1 MTFSRVMA
9 SNAEFRHT
17 FVEENLIRLRNSS
30 TTQELLD
37 VGAGL
42 QRYKQ
47 FAEELGYTYS
57 SHDFL
62 GISPDPTKYPGLQ
75 DKAWDYPKQTF
86 SCDILEIPN
95 TKLFDL
101 VLCTEVL
108 EHVPDPVEALKKLET
123 LTAPGGIIVPTVPLS
138 SLIHQAP
145 FYFASG
151 LSPYFFSFWCEKLN
165 LNIEKLVLSGDYTQ
179 TMNVE
184 IERLYS
190 AFKLG
195 RPLIILNKIAMK
207 LIRNRI
213 SDQIQSSTGFNTFLV
228 ARKVG

>member
-1 MTFSRVMA
+1 MAFGRVSA
-9 SNAEFRHT
+9 SSSEFRHV
-17 FVEENLIRLRNSS
+17 FVEESLSRLRNS
-30 TTQELLD
+30 TTKQELLD

-47 FAEELGYTYS
+47 FAEKLGYTYS
-57 SHDFL
+57 SHDFS
-62 GISPDPTKYPGLQ
+62 GITPDSTLFPGLQ
-75 DKAWDYPKQTF
+75 DKTWNYPEQTF
-86 SCDILEIPN
+86 TCDILEIPT

-108 EHVPDPVEALKKLET
+108 EHVPDPVEAFRKLEN
-123 LTAPGGIIVPTVPLS
+123 LTAPGGCIILTVPLS

-151 LSPYFFSFWCEKLN
+151 LSPYFFSYWCKKLR
-165 LNIEKLVLSGDYTQ
+165 LDIETLVLSGDYTQ
-179 TMNVE
+179 TMSVE

-190 AFKLG
+190 GFKLG
-195 RPLIILNKIAMK
+195 RPLIFLNKIAIQ

-213 SDQIQSSTGFNTFLV
+213 SRQLQSSSGFNTLLV
-228 ARKVG
+228 ARKLG